1 MKNIKLYLQYDGSR
15 YLGWSDGKKS
25 DSPRFISVRLA
36 NILEKLSVFPATLY
50 CSQKTEKGVHALS
63 QCVSFPF
70 SGSHS
75 PKELADYI
83 NTYLPADITL
93 LSAKEAPPAFRA
105 DLYISKKCFEYRIC
119 TDKSFFP
126 FAKDFQYLF
135 DKSLPFEKLRAAAQ
149 LFTGKHDFSAFSISR
164 KKKGNEKTVFC
175 CDIHLNAHGATLS
188 FEANDFLP
196 GMALAIPGAI
206 LAYAKDELTLE
217 DIRLALEKQQKHKI
231 PFAPAHALYLKEVVY
246 RQPSD

>member
-1 MKNIKLYLQYDGSR
+1 MKNIKLYLQYDGTR

-36 NILEKLSVFPATLY
+36 NILKKLSVSPTALY

-75 PKELADYI
+75 PEELADYI

-93 LSAKEAPPAFRA
+93 LSVSETPPSFRA
-105 DLYISKKCFEYRIC
+105 DLYIAKKCFEYRIC

-135 DKSLPFEKLRAAAQ
+135 DAPLPFEKLRTAAQ
-149 LFTGKHDFSAFSISR
+149 LFAGKHDFSAFSVSH
-164 KKKGNEKTVFC
+164 KKKGTKKTVFS
-175 CDIHLNAHGATLS
+175 CDIRPDAHGATLS

-196 GMALAIPGAI
+196 GMALAIPGAL
-206 LAYAKDELTLE
+206 LAYAKDELSLE
-217 DIRLALEKQQKHKI
+217 DIRLAFENRQEHKI
-231 PFAPAHALYLKEVVY
+231 PFAPAHALYLKDVVY
-246 RQPSD
+246 Q